1 MHLELLV
8 SIPRLSAP
16 SCLPSSGQNKCY
28 GNIFLHKIAVF
39 TVKMANQYGNHRCL
53 IEKNVPIAFIVPSRW
68 WDGAESLGIE
78 TASCL
83 CFLVSDSIQWGIV
96 ASTFVY
102 FTQLSPSG
110 VDFFG
115 RNGRPTT

>member
-1 MHLELLV
+1 M
-8 SIPRLSAP
+8 
-16 SCLPSSGQNKCY
+16 
-28 GNIFLHKIAVF
+28 
-39 TVKMANQYGNHRCL
+39 
-53 IEKNVPIAFIVPSRW
+53 AFIVPSRL

-110 VDFFG
+110 GFFLAEMAGQQLRLKG
-115 RNGRPTT
+115 RETKLA